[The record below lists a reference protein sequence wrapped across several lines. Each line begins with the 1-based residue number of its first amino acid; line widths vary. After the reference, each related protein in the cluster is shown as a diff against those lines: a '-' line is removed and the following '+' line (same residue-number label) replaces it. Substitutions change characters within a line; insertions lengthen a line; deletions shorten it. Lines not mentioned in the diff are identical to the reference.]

1 MEISRETY
9 RGLPI
14 DNKMDVVFD
23 LLVENKQ
30 DHEVIK
36 TDIVKCNIGINKRKK
51 IETTTA
57 GLMGFVGGLV
67 GFFSQKIFFK

>member
-1 MEISRETY
+1 MDITRETFIK
-9 RGLPI
+9 LPI
-14 DNKMDVVFD
+14 PNKMDVVFD

-30 DHEVIK
+30 DHEVIINDV
-36 TDIVKCNIGINKRKK
+36 TQCNVQIMKRKK